1 MWKGGLVENLDLQGL
16 VRGDLVGDFDPLSDG
31 QTYCS
36 SHNGAPFHLWV
47 QEIDGQILEQSG
59 RQVAPG
65 RFVCSAFRMAYLFEV
80 LKTLLLLLVGVQ
92 ELRPRASPSHAWLG
106 APSCF
111 TGSIP
116 HVGRERGAIQ
126 PFPRARAGRVKL
138 HSSESE
144 MLYGAVSSARRLMP
158 SKHLLIITISKASR

>member
-1 MWKGGLVENLDLQGL
+1 MLFSKRFYLSLLSNYTELFVIFPPKLFGSPAVL
-16 VRGDLVGDFDPLSDG
+16 RDFK
-31 QTYCS
+31 T
-36 SHNGAPFHLWV
+36 
-47 QEIDGQILEQSG
+47 
-59 RQVAPG
+59 R
-65 RFVCSAFRMAYLFEV
+65 RFVCSAFRLAYLFEV

-111 TGSIP
+111 TGSRP
-116 HVGRERGAIQ
+116 HVGRDRGAIQ

-144 MLYGAVSSARRLMP
+144 MFCGAVSSARRLMP